1 MKLQKLLCLCLALVL
16 ALGGAALAESVIG
29 GADGPTS
36 ILVSSQALN
45 PGERYVLIA
54 RNDEDGARSYALVGA
69 GDGTEAMELFGG
81 ASGSNEER
89 LAAFERLAAALEP
102 AITLDGGEEALAVSS
117 TQQGGLAFSVGLQ
130 TLVEL
135 EADEGF
141 AIVTGS
147 FAESAPSVAEG
158 CEVRIWAADGT
169 RDYGASNTV
178 GASVNVC
185 PHCGREDDGSA
196 KHHTLISEFCEEGH
210 TQCMGDPE
218 HYCDPED
225 GGCGQYYTCS
235 HSNSH
240 TRCIKCGKLWC
251 YKEHGDHKELA
262 CGHRGCEVYGEEEK
276 HAQCPACGG
285 YLCDGKD
292 HTLATCG
299 MHHATEEGD
308 HTAAACGTEGHYNCD
323 GKDHTAAACGI
334 EGHYNCDGKDHAAAA
349 CGTEGHYNCD
359 GKDHSAAPCGKH
371 YACAEGYDA
380 AQHAQCPTC
389 GDYLCDGKDHQH
401 AATEEPA
408 A

>member
-29 GADGPTS
+29 GANGPTS

-54 RNDEDGARSYALVGA
+54 RNDEDGTRSYALVGA

-169 RDYGASNTV
+169 RDYGASDTV

-285 YLCDGKD
+285 YLCDGSD
-292 HTLATCG
+292 HT
-299 MHHATEEGD
+299 
-308 HTAAACGTEGHYNCD
+308 
-323 GKDHTAAACGI
+323 
-334 EGHYNCDGKDHAAAA
+334 HAAA
-349 CGTEGHYNCD
+349 
-359 GKDHSAAPCGKH
+359 
-371 YACAEGYDA
+371 
-380 AQHAQCPTC
+380 
-389 GDYLCDGKDHQH
+389 
-401 AATEEPA
+401 EEPA

>member
-1 MKLQKLLCLCLALVL
+1 MKKLLCLCLVLLL
-16 ALGGAALAESVIG
+16 ALGGAALCESAIG

-36 ILVSSQALN
+36 IFVSAQALT
-45 PGERYVLIA
+45 PGNRYVLIA
-54 RNDEDGARSYALVGA
+54 REEENGAYSYALVGA
-69 GDGTEAMELFGG
+69 GDGEEAMDLFGG
-81 ASGSNEER
+81 ASGTSAER
-89 LAAFERLAAALEP
+89 IAAFERFASALEP
-102 AITLDGGEEALAVSS
+102 AITLDGGKEALAVSS

-158 CEVRIWAADGT
+158 CAVRIWAADGT
-169 RDYGASNTV
+169 RDYGASDTV
-178 GASVNVC
+178 GSSVSVC
-185 PHCGREDDGSA
+185 PHCGRPDDGSA

-218 HYCDPED
+218 HYCDPEN

-262 CGHRGCEVYGEEEK
+262 CGHRGCEAYGEEEK

-292 HTLATCG
+292 HALAACG
-299 MHHATEEGD
+299 KHHANADGD
-308 HTAAACGTEGHYNCD
+308 HTSAP
-323 GKDHTAAACGI
+323 CGI
-334 EGHYNCDGKDHAAAA
+334 ED
-349 CGTEGHYNCD
+349 HYNCD

-371 YACAEGYDA
+371 FACAEGYEA
-380 AQHAQCPTC
+380 SQHAQCAVC
-389 GDYLCDGKDHQH
+389 GGYLCDGGDHQH
-401 AATEEPA
+401 DAPEATEIPATQPPATEPPAVEEAPEA

>member
-1 MKLQKLLCLCLALVL
+1 
-16 ALGGAALAESVIG
+16 
-29 GADGPTS
+29 
-36 ILVSSQALN
+36 
-45 PGERYVLIA
+45 
-54 RNDEDGARSYALVGA
+54 
-69 GDGTEAMELFGG
+69 MELFGG

-178 GASVNVC
+178 GSSVNVC

-276 HAQCPACGG
+276 HAQCAACGG

-292 HTLATCG
+292 HALAACG

-308 HTAAACGTEGHYNCD
+308 HTAAGCGIEGHYNCDGKDHAAAACGTEGHYNCD
-323 GKDHTAAACGI
+323 GKDHT
-334 EGHYNCDGKDHAAAA
+334 AAA

-389 GDYLCDGKDHQH
+389 GGYLCDGKDHQH